1 MSDTSLAI
9 LLLFI
14 SSISIIIYIV
24 ADRNMLRTQKKLEEH
39 QDFFLFLVEL
49 KRRIENGEEIEELQN
64 CNVGNVENTSRIIRE
79 MWQKEK
85 EGKRWVLI

>member
-14 SSISIIIYIV
+14 SIISIIIYIV
-24 ADRNMLRTQKKLEEH
+24 AYRNMFETQKKLEEH
-39 QDFFLFLVEL
+39 QDFFFFLLRISEKI
-49 KRRIENGEEIEELQN
+49 KRGEEIEELKN
-64 CNVGNVENTSRIIRE
+64 CKVGDIENTSRIIRE

-85 EGKRWVLI
+85 EGKK